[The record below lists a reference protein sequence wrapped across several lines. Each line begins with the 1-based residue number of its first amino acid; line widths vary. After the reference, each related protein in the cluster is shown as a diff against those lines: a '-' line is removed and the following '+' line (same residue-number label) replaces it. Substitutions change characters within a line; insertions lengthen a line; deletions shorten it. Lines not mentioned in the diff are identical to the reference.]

1 MNIKIKLWK
10 RGTFLGKK
18 MTIKEKKKKTGY
30 FNILLESKAVKF
42 PKARMFPSKGIIILI
57 MVAIF
62 LIEIVLQ
69 L

>member
-10 RGTFLGKK
+10 RGTFLGEK
-18 MTIKEKKKKTGY
+18 MAIKEKKEDFGY
-30 FNILLESKAVKF
+30 FNILLESKAVNF
-42 PKARMFPSKGIIILI
+42 PKARMFPSKGIIILT

>member
-1 MNIKIKLWK
+1 MA
-10 RGTFLGKK
+10 
-18 MTIKEKKKKTGY
+18 IKEKKEDFGY
-30 FNILLESKAVKF
+30 FNILLESKAVNF
-42 PKARMFPSKGIIILI
+42 PKARMFPSKGIIILT

>member
-1 MNIKIKLWK
+1 MAIKD
-10 RGTFLGKK
+10 KK
-18 MTIKEKKKKTGY
+18 EDFGY

-42 PKARMFPSKGIIILI
+42 PKARMFPSKGIIILT